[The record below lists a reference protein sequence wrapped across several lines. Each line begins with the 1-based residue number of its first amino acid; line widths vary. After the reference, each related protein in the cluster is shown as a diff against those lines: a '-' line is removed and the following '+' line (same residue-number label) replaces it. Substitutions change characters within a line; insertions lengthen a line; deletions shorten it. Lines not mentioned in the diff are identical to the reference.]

1 MEKLDLPGVPVAGEP
16 FDTSGRTRMDTSG
29 RTGLA
34 ESVRAEVSKPL
45 APPSVRAEVSKPSP
59 APSWNAVVL
68 PAKGPLLT
76 RGGWSAF
83 MVALIAVCAVAPVLN
98 LWVPEGSMFHMSTYA
113 VALLG
118 KIMCYAICALA
129 MDLIWGYTGIL
140 SLGHGVFFALGGYT
154 MGMYLMRQI
163 GRDGNYK
170 SDLPDFMVFLD
181 WKALPWHWAL
191 SDSFVATLILIIA
204 VPGLVAFVF
213 GFFAFRS
220 RIKGVYFSIIT
231 QAMTFAAMLL
241 FFRNETGF
249 GGNNGFTDFKRILN
263 IPLATPSMRMTL
275 FVMTGLTLLG
285 FFLFA
290 KWLVGSKFGRVL
302 QAIRDAETRVMFS
315 GYNPLGYK
323 LTIWV
328 ISAVMCGVAGALYV
342 PQVGII
348 NPSEMSP
355 ANSIE
360 IAIWAAVGGRASLI
374 GPIVG
379 AFIVNGAKS
388 WLTVAYPE
396 FWLYF
401 LGLLFISVTLFL
413 PDGVVGLVKKLR
425 KGGGK

>member
-1 MEKLDLPGVPVAGEP
+1 MNKIALPARAALL
-16 FDTSGRTRMDTSG
+16 S
-29 RTGLA
+29 RTG
-34 ESVRAEVSKPL
+34 
-45 APPSVRAEVSKPSP
+45 
-59 APSWNAVVL
+59 W
-68 PAKGPLLT
+68 T
-76 RGGWSAF
+76 AF
-83 MVALIAVCAVAPVLN
+83 IVALIVVCAVVPVLN
-98 LWVPEGSMFHMSTYA
+98 LLVPKDSLLHISDYA
-113 VALLG
+113 VALVG

-140 SLGHGVFFALGGYT
+140 SLGHGVFFALGGYA

-163 GRDGNYK
+163 GLDGNYK
-170 SDLPDFMVFLD
+170 SNLPDFMVFLD
-181 WKALPWHWAL
+181 WKTLPWHWSL
-191 SDSFVATLILIIA
+191 SDSFVATLFLVLA

-263 IPLATPSMRMTL
+263 IPIATEGMRMTL
-275 FVMTGLTLLG
+275 FVLTGVTLLA
-285 FFLFA
+285 FFLMA
-290 KWLVGSKFGRVL
+290 RWLVTAKFGRVL
-302 QAIRDAETRVMFS
+302 QAVRDAESRVMFS
-315 GYNPLGYK
+315 GYSPVGYK
-323 LTIWV
+323 LSIWT
-328 ISAVMCGVAGALYV
+328 ISAMMCGVAGALYV

-374 GPIVG
+374 GPIIG
-379 AFIVNGAKS
+379 AFVVNGAKS

-396 FWLYF
+396 IWLYF
-401 LGLLFISVTLFL
+401 LGALFIGVTLFL
-413 PDGVVGLVKKLR
+413 PQGIAGLVKRGTK
-425 KGGGK
+425 

>member
-1 MEKLDLPGVPVAGEP
+1 M
-16 FDTSGRTRMDTSG
+16 
-29 RTGLA
+29 
-34 ESVRAEVSKPL
+34 SK
-45 APPSVRAEVSKPSP
+45 AA
-59 APSWNAVVL
+59 VL
-68 PAKGPLLT
+68 PSKGPLLS
-76 RGGWSAF
+76 GKGWSVF
-83 MVALIAVCAVAPVLN
+83 FVALIVVCAVAPVLN
-98 LWVPEGSMFHMSTYA
+98 IMVPTGSALHMSDYA
-113 VALLG
+113 VALVG

-140 SLGHGVFFALGGYT
+140 SLGHGMFFALGGYM

-181 WKALPWHWAL
+181 WKTLPWHWTF
-191 SDSFVATLILIIA
+191 SDSFIATLVLIVA
-204 VPGLVAFVF
+204 VPGLIAFVF

-249 GGNNGFTDFKRILN
+249 GGNNGFTDFKRILG
-263 IPLATPSMRMTL
+263 IPIQTQEMRMTL
-275 FVMTGLTLLG
+275 FALTGLTLLG
-285 FFLFA
+285 FFLFS
-290 KWLVGSKFGRVL
+290 KWLIGSKFGRVL

-328 ISAVMCGVAGALYV
+328 ISAIMCGVAGALYV

-348 NPSEMSP
+348 NPGEMSA

-360 IAIWAAVGGRASLI
+360 IAIWAAVGGRATLI
-374 GPIVG
+374 GPIIG

-396 FWLYF
+396 YWLYF
-401 LGLLFISVTLFL
+401 LGALFIAVTLFL
-413 PDGVVGLVKKLR
+413 PDGIVGLVR
-425 KGGGK
+425 KWMARAKAPSEGRREAQRSMAVEQGVEPAALAPTPSPLAPTQPPLGGEPKGARA